1 MKLYRFLL
9 AAAPALMFAACSDDK
24 LADEPVIPGQNIEFK
39 GDGFIGVNI
48 NLPSQMGQTG
58 ARAENDVFDDGS
70 ANEYK
75 VNNGMILLFKGD
87 NENNAVFQGAY
98 LIGKLN
104 ENNDVDNDG
113 ITISYQKAI
122 QIENFDIAADENV
135 YALCVLNYDQLMFA
149 PSSKTDR
156 RVRLRYDG
164 GTPFEGNFRQFRTK
178 LTQAKLD
185 NSPFYQIT
193 SGHES
198 SFFMTNA
205 PISKDGGGTLPW
217 AGPMNPSGKT
227 VTTLAL
233 LDKTKI
239 KTTELDA
246 KQNPAASIFVERAVA
261 KTTLTTKTGLKIQT
275 ADMKTALEI
284 NNINWKI
291 MSKEENSYVVR
302 YMGTDNGDAFMNLYN
317 FKYVSE
323 RPYYRFAGDTRIGLS
338 HLQPEVP
345 AYRTYWAVD
354 PNYGVDHKVNWKDE
368 TVNVSG
374 KIGTDNPQYCPEN
387 TFTVANMDRG
397 NANFI
402 LINASIKLDKAKFTD
417 GNFYTV
423 NDDQKQIYNWNDASS
438 YLLKFMFEDTKT
450 IDFFKPYL
458 KDANTKINPADFIS
472 CSWAYDEGKTERVTV
487 KDINLIAGN
496 VNNSPLFKD
505 NNKPSAAEFNKIKAD
520 IVKRANDQ
528 YYVVRH
534 VGGNNFYK
542 IYVKHFG
549 DDLTPWNADDHLTT
563 DSDDDI
569 YLPEGTQ
576 TADQLYLGRYGM
588 LRNNWY
594 AININKIGH
603 LGAPTSWELINGDDD
618 DEPIDETN
626 KYVGFTVN
634 ILSWAKRVQNTDL

>member
-24 LADEPVIPGQNIEFK
+24 LADEPALPGQDIEFK

-48 NLPSQMGQTG
+48 NLPTETG
-58 ARAENDVFDDGS
+58 TRAENDKFDDGL
-70 ANEYK
+70 ANEYN
-75 VNNGMILLFKGD
+75 VSNGMILLFKGAD
-87 NENNAVFQGAY
+87 ENNATFQGAY

-122 QIENFDIAADENV
+122 QIENFDIAKDENV
-135 YALCVLNYDQLMFA
+135 YALCVFNYDQLMF
-149 PSSKTDR
+149 PPTSKTDR

-164 GTPFEGNFRQFRTK
+164 SKPFEGTFRQFR
-178 LTQAKLD
+178 AKLANYTTD
-185 NSPFYQIT
+185 NSPFYTIT

-198 SFFMTNA
+198 NFFMTNA
-205 PISKDGGGTLPW
+205 PISKDAGGTFPW
-217 AGPMNPSGKT
+217 AGNPSPSGKS

-239 KTTELDA
+239 KTSELDA

-261 KTTLTTKTGLKIQT
+261 KTTLTTKSGLSIKT

-284 NNINWKI
+284 NSINWKI
-291 MSKEENSYVVR
+291 MSKEDKSYVVR
-302 YMGTDNGDAFMNLYN
+302 YMGADNGEEFLKLYN
-317 FKYVSE
+317 NKFVSE
-323 RPYYRFAGDTRIGLS
+323 RPYFRFVGDKRIGLS

-354 PNYGVDHKVNWKDE
+354 PHYGVANKVNWKDE
-368 TVNVSG
+368 TVEVGG
-374 KIGTDNPQYCPEN
+374 KIGTGNPQYCFEN
-387 TFTVANMDRG
+387 TFKLADQNRG

-402 LINASIKLDKAKFTD
+402 LINASIKLDKAKFSD

-438 YLLKFMFEDTKT
+438 YLKKFMFEDTKT

-458 KDANTKINPADFIS
+458 KDASTKIDPADFIS
-472 CSWAYDEGKTERVTV
+472 VTWAYDTDKTEVVTV
-487 KDINLIAGN
+487 KDISLNATN
-496 VNNSPLFKD
+496 VNSSALFKD
-505 NNKPSAAEFNKIKAD
+505 NSKPSAAEFNKIKAD
-520 IVKRANDQ
+520 IVKRANTQ
-528 YYVVRH
+528 YRVVRH
-534 VGGNNFYK
+534 VGGANYYK

-549 DDLTPWNADDHLTT
+549 DDLTPWDAVKHLTT
-563 DSDDDI
+563 DSGDEI
-569 YLPEGTQ
+569 YPAEAPH
-576 TADQLYLGRYGM
+576 TADELYLGRFGM
-588 LRNNWY
+588 VRNNWY

-603 LGAPTSWELINGDDD
+603 LGSPTSWELINGEDD
-618 DEPIDETN
+618 DEPIEDVN
-626 KYVGFTVN
+626 KFVGFTVN